1 MLVGTRTQEKAVTLQ
16 ETDPDLPV
24 RVQEPSSGGVGRWE
38 PAAGWGGTEYICA
51 CTVLLKEVTIIFI
64 N

>member
-38 PAAGWGGTEYICA
+38 PAAGWGALSTSVRA
-51 CTVLLKEVTIIFI
+51 QSF
-64 N
+64 